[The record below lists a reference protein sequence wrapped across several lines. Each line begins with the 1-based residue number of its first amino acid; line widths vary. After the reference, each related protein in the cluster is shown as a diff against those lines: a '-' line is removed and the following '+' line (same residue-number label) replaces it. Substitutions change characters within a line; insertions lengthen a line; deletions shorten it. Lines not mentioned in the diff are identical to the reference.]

1 MRIAIISS
9 GIVNVNTFLKNHIK
23 FLIQHYNASI
33 TIITNVAANE
43 EIYKEFKK
51 LNVKIIN
58 ISFVRKP
65 NIFVDILTLIN
76 LTMILKKSN
85 FDMTITITPKAGFLG
100 TLASFIKKI
109 PSRIHIFTG
118 QVWVNKKGL
127 LRVFLKVADKII

>member
-1 MRIAIISS
+1 MKIAIISS

-58 ISFVRKP
+58 ISSSTF
-65 NIFVDILTLIN
+65 ISLISS
-76 LTMILKKSN
+76 IYCSKSN
-85 FDMTITITPKAGFLG
+85 NE
-100 TLASFIKKI
+100 TLSLSGI
-109 PSRIHIFTG
+109 
-118 QVWVNKKGL
+118 L
-127 LRVFLKVADKII
+127 LT